1 MGMKNCCGCKQ
12 KFFIDCDTTI
22 PEIVYLGNIYT
33 QDMTRIRLTSRDYIP
48 GERSKC
54 DSYTLGFRRQL
65 KELKENPPEYITA
78 SMHDDAVFFYSDGGA
93 FVKTYLE
100 ILRVSDIS
108 QWEPWYEAIHMS
120 APHTAVP
127 IWDVEVTFTSSRM
140 PKVYRSMMP
149 CLNKPYKGKMGYTG
163 MHIYLE
169 NGQPLLVRPGEFAS
183 VKIVDIAA
191 EAVNKI
197 NAAYYVPRRSTHRPD
212 NTSESRT
219 ALIAQIAHTGLPE
232 VARTKVFR
240 LSDPT
245 QLGRLT
251 WCNKPKSILAYDD
264 DPMVREGDWSKDA
277 DISRRLVVWF
287 NSAHPIFAFINE
299 LHASGQKA
307 KAEAYIRYLYYRL
320 LTKQAGPE
328 FFACR
333 PFALSEYRALAET
346 VEEEYGMFRV

>member
-1 MGMKNCCGCKQ
+1 MGIKNCCGCKQ
-12 KFFIDCDTTI
+12 NFFIDSDTAI

-33 QDMTRIRLTSRDYIP
+33 QGMTRIRLTSRDYIP

-54 DSYTLGFRRQL
+54 DSYTLGFRKQL

-149 CLNKPYKGKMGYTG
+149 CPNKPYKGKMGYTG

-169 NGQPLLVRPGEFAS
+169 NGQPLIVRSGEFAS

-197 NAAYYVPRRSTHRPD
+197 NAAYYVPRCSVHHSDASAERA
-212 NTSESRT
+212 E
-219 ALIAQIAHTGLPE
+219 LIAQIAHNSLPE

-251 WCNKPKSILAYDD
+251 WCNKPKSILPYDD
-264 DPMVREGDWSKDA
+264 DPMVREGDWSKDE

-287 NSAHPIFAFINE
+287 NSAHPIFASIND
-299 LHASGQKA
+299 LYATGQKT

-333 PFALSEYRALAET
+333 PFAFSEYRALAET
-346 VEEEYGMFRV
+346 VEEEYGMFRI